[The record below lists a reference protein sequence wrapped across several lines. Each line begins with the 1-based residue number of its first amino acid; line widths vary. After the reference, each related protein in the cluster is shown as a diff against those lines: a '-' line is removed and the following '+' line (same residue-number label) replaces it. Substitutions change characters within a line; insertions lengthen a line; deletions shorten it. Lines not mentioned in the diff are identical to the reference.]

1 VLHLLFGSPS
11 GTKSACPLQ
20 QSLPKRL
27 VCKRDEEE
35 KFSMNPAQSDAHADP
50 ACVAPEPQ
58 QLLVG
63 SPRPAVDGV
72 GRSSRRSLR
81 TSRSRTRTCSTPVGC
96 SSRTDCQTPLFGNLI
111 LQKERSKDDKSL
123 IKMVTISV
131 SDK

>member
-1 VLHLLFGSPS
+1 
-11 GTKSACPLQ
+11 
-20 QSLPKRL
+20 
-27 VCKRDEEE
+27 
-35 KFSMNPAQSDAHADP
+35 MNPAQSDEHAGL
-50 ACVAPEPQ
+50 ACVAPEAQ

-72 GRSSRRSLR
+72 GSPR
-81 TSRSRTRTCSTPVGC
+81 TSVHRLEPAVRRWLVAAGLHG
-96 SSRTDCQTPLFGNLI
+96 RWYRHCQPPLFGNLI